1 MRTTSCSESSLS
13 KFYVCSLVVRN
24 RRHQYLVSAPLIFP
38 IIVRTHRMSC
48 YAPRTCAKSARTDL
62 SPLQCRA
69 VAAIVVSIMGAA
81 KIMSMSW
88 EDPIQSLDEALP

>member
-1 MRTTSCSESSLS
+1 
-13 KFYVCSLVVRN
+13 
-24 RRHQYLVSAPLIFP
+24 
-38 IIVRTHRMSC
+38 MSC

-62 SPLQCRA
+62 SPLQRRA